1 MYRSTGSR
9 AIAATQSAL
18 SLMGGT
24 AVVICLRELA
34 LSTSGVPGT
43 EQNVNAQLRRLTAA
57 GTGTT
62 LTPAIASTGSHPA
75 PEATVLG
82 NLTAEPTYS
91 SGFVF
96 DFYFNPRN
104 NRNWTAYDQ
113 RAEILVPL
121 TASNG
126 IGFQCTAVG
135 GGVGNFNAEA
145 AWVE

>member
-1 MYRSTGSR
+1 MYETSGSR

-18 SLMGGT
+18 TLMGGT
-24 AVVICLRELA
+24 GVVVCLREFA
-34 LSTSGVPGT
+34 LSTSGVPSSD
-43 EQNVNAQLRRLTAA
+43 QNVNAQLRRFTAA

-62 LTPAIASTGSHPA
+62 LTAGIKSPGSHPT
-75 PEATVLG
+75 PEVTLLG

-91 SGFVF
+91 AGFVM
-96 DFYFNPRN
+96 DLYFNPRN
-104 NRNWTAYDQ
+104 NRPWVAYDQ
-113 RAEILVPL
+113 RGEILVPL
-121 TASNG
+121 TANNG